1 MCSGIN
7 NIRAKTLNDCAPS
20 ELSDKTCDLNK
31 AVLQN
36 NIPQCNTY
44 VQSKYSDLAVE
55 DYSSETYMEETG
67 SGDENISLDESIVYN
82 NTCLDDLKHIRIKN
96 IHRVVIG
103 QININSLRNKF
114 DFLSSLIS
122 GNIDILL
129 ITETKLDNS
138 FPEAQFHIE
147 GFASPYRLD
156 RNANGGAF
164 YYMFEKTFLLSFSR
178 IQVLE
183 III

>member
-1 MCSGIN
+1 MCSGIK

-36 NIPQCNTY
+36 NIRQCNTS

-55 DYSSETYMEETG
+55 DYSSETYMEESG

-82 NTCLDDLKHIRIKN
+82 NTCLDDLKHLRIKN
-96 IHRVVIG
+96 IHIVVIG

-114 DFLSSLIS
+114 DCLSSLIS

-156 RNANGGAF
+156 RNANGGGGGGF
-164 YYMFEKTFLLSFSR
+164 IICSRRHSF
-178 IQVLE
+178 
-183 III
+183 

>member
-1 MCSGIN
+1 
-7 NIRAKTLNDCAPS
+7 
-20 ELSDKTCDLNK
+20 
-31 AVLQN
+31 
-36 NIPQCNTY
+36 
-44 VQSKYSDLAVE
+44 
-55 DYSSETYMEETG
+55 MEESG

-138 FPEAQFHIE
+138 FPEAQFHTE

-156 RNANGGAF
+156 RNANGGGI
-164 YYMFEKTFLLSFSR
+164 LLYVFVQLIDLKPLSDVSNTLVLQLCKSIHKHENYNFFAQSRCANKWLCKIIIFSR
-178 IQVLE
+178 ILLCE
-183 III
+183 N